1 MNTISTRIEI
11 ECFLQNK
18 SLINGDE
25 NTIKFRSIKVSV
37 KRFKHPYFVYLASK
51 LMSSKIKFGLSYRE
65 EIQKNMLYSKAKL
78 HIVFSHPRLLQLSFI
93 VK

>member
-1 MNTISTRIEI
+1 MKTISTRIERTEI

-37 KRFKHPYFVYLASK
+37 KRLKHPYFVYLASK
-51 LMSSKIKFGLSYRE
+51 LMSSKIKVGLSYRK
-65 EIQKNMLYSKAKL
+65 EIQKKCVVL
-78 HIVFSHPRLLQLSFI
+78 
-93 VK
+93 